1 MFVILLA
8 VSLRS
13 VWSLQNISVLFT
25 FVVLFV
31 WIPLHSSSIC
41 SCVSVGSPHLR
52 QVTLLCLPLKLF
64 FTSSIL
70 VRALNMVDASILVSL
85 FIYVFLLPGFHVVL
99 FNRYCVLV
107 FPSAFVFI
115 MSANLFLM
123 FMVVMVS
130 VCCLPSIEVFILFVI
145 SFHPPFVWLFII
157 FATSLSGFFWIL
169 FPMFSLFFVV
179 IVFMSS
185 SPVSIYSVSVGV
197 DCGTISTR
205 RMIFSCIRFSD
216 FCSFLF
222 IFQLSPPYVMMGWMQ
237 VSTNFHAVSSSI
249 LL

>member
-1 MFVILLA
+1 
-8 VSLRS
+8 
-13 VWSLQNISVLFT
+13 
-25 FVVLFV
+25 
-31 WIPLHSSSIC
+31 
-41 SCVSVGSPHLR
+41 
-52 QVTLLCLPLKLF
+52 
-64 FTSSIL
+64 
-70 VRALNMVDASILVSL
+70 MVEASILVSL
-85 FIYVFLLPGFHVVL
+85 FMYVFLLPGFHVVL
-99 FNRYCVLV
+99 FSRYCVLV
-107 FPSAFVFI
+107 FPSAFAFI
-115 MSANLFLM
+115 MSANLVLM
-123 FMVVMVS
+123 FIVVMVS
-130 VCCLPSIEVFILFVI
+130 VCCSPIIEVFILFVI

-179 IVFMSS
+179 MVFMSS

-222 IFQLSPPYVMMGWMQ
+222 RFQLYPPYVMMGWMQ
-237 VSTNFHAVSSSI
+237 VSTSFHAVSSYI

>member
-25 FVVLFV
+25 FVVMFV

-52 QVTLLCLPLKLF
+52 QVTLLF

-70 VRALNMVDASILVSL
+70 VCALNMVEACILVSL

-99 FNRYCVLV
+99 FSRYCVLV
-107 FPSAFVFI
+107 FPSAFAFI
-115 MSANLFLM
+115 MSANFVLM
-123 FMVVMVS
+123 FIVVMVS
-130 VCCLPSIEVFILFVI
+130 VCCSPIIEVFILFVI

-157 FATSLSGFFWIL
+157 FATSLSVVFFYSFSHVQSVFLSLWYICPAAL
-169 FPMFSLFFVV
+169 FLY
-179 IVFMSS
+179 I
-185 SPVSIYSVSVGV
+185 
-197 DCGTISTR
+197 
-205 RMIFSCIRFSD
+205 
-216 FCSFLF
+216 
-222 IFQLSPPYVMMGWMQ
+222 
-237 VSTNFHAVSSSI
+237 
-249 LL
+249 